1 MPQFRFLPQ
10 KWLRRNER
18 KCSLSGQMEVAEKV
32 TVLPPPRPSFMEEF
46 ESYWRQ
52 APEKGLFLGLLAGWC
67 LLFEFLG
74 ISSFNFETTRPSL
87 FLWMYHAWNAPAM
100 DASHG
105 NLIAPVVALLLWVKR
120 KELAASL
127 AGPWWPALVLLGLA
141 LLLHVF
147 GFLAQQPRV
156 SIVALFLGLYAL
168 VGLTWGWKAM
178 KATFFPLFLFAF
190 CMPLGTFVEDLTLPL
205 RIFTVKLTA
214 WTCGFLLDVPV
225 KEHGTALY
233 DASGKINFDVA
244 AACSG
249 IRSFVALLAVSTIFA
264 FLTYKSIWRRLGM
277 ILLTIPL
284 VVFCNLIRLVAIVLA
299 TQAFD
304 QQAGHFVH
312 EWFGFVTYLI
322 AVGCMLAAGHWLRED
337 SSDHPP
343 PA

>member
-1 MPQFRFLPQ
+1 
-10 KWLRRNER
+10 
-18 KCSLSGQMEVAEKV
+18 MEVAEKV
-32 TVLPPPRPSFMEEF
+32 TVLTSPRPSFVEEF

-52 APEKGLFLGLLAGWC
+52 IPEKGLFLGLLAGWC

-87 FLWMYHAWNAPAM
+87 FLWMYNAWNAPAM

-127 AGPWWPALVLLGLA
+127 AGPWWPALTLLGLA
-141 LLLHVF
+141 LLLHIL

-156 SIVALFLGLYAL
+156 SLVALFLGLYAL
-168 VGLTWGWKAM
+168 VGLAWGWKAM
-178 KATFFPLFLFAF
+178 RASFFPLFLFAF
-190 CMPLGTFVEDLTLPL
+190 CMPLGTFVENLTMPL

-214 WTCGFLLDVPV
+214 WLCGVLLDVPV
-225 KEHGTALY
+225 TAHGTALY

-249 IRSFVALLAVSTIFA
+249 IRSFVALLAVSTVFA
-264 FLTYKSIWRRLGM
+264 FLTYRSIWKRAGM
-277 ILLTIPL
+277 ILLTVPL
-284 VVFCNLIRLVAIVLA
+284 VVFCNLIRLLAIVLA

-304 QQAGHFVH
+304 QQAGHFIH
-312 EWFGFVTYLI
+312 EWFGFVTYLLAI
-322 AVGCMLAAGHWLRED
+322 GCMLAAGHWLRDEP
-337 SSDHPP
+337 SPS
-343 PA
+343 A